1 MEISQLS
8 LYKIVFTLEIVIA
21 MIMLSNKLKKRDY
34 YIFRLI
40 ISIIVLLAISYLFPI
55 FKTYSYTWWY
65 TSLMFLFLFF
75 CCVGMLFFLY
85 KASWQRLFFIAISSY
100 TLQNLTHNIFS
111 SICHLSGL
119 YNSNTVG
126 LYGETMIDFY
136 NNTINTIMFVI
147 TYLTCYVFCYV
158 VGYHYLHKKM
168 YASDIKLNVML
179 VFGLS
184 SVVLFCDIL
193 LNAIFVYSNGEY
205 NKIHSIVVS
214 LCNAI
219 LCGMI
224 FKIQISFID
233 NRKLKKELLI
243 TQQLLHKSEEQ
254 YALNKENIDLIN
266 IKCHYLKH
274 QIREFGSK
282 ENVDKNAIKEL
293 ENIIKIYDSNIK
305 TGNEALDLI
314 LTEKSLICTKNH
326 ILLKFYGDCECLS
339 FMEKVD
345 LYSLFGNAIDNA
357 IEAVSKENDEH
368 LKTINLIV
376 RGVHSLITI
385 RVENYFTGNIIL
397 NQEGL
402 PITTKKDRDYHGYGL
417 KSIKYIVEKYNG
429 DFRINIEDNIFS
441 LSILFSIN
449 N

>member
-1 MEISQLS
+1 M
-8 LYKIVFTLEIVIA
+8 
-21 MIMLSNKLKKRDY
+21 
-34 YIFRLI
+34 
-40 ISIIVLLAISYLFPI
+40 
-55 FKTYSYTWWY
+55 
-65 TSLMFLFLFF
+65 
-75 CCVGMLFFLY
+75 
-85 KASWQRLFFIAISSY
+85 
-100 TLQNLTHNIFS
+100 
-111 SICHLSGL
+111 
-119 YNSNTVG
+119 
-126 LYGETMIDFY
+126 
-136 NNTINTIMFVI
+136 
-147 TYLTCYVFCYV
+147 
-158 VGYHYLHKKM
+158 
-168 YASDIKLNVML
+168 
-179 VFGLS
+179 
-184 SVVLFCDIL
+184 
-193 LNAIFVYSNGEY
+193 
-205 NKIHSIVVS
+205 
-214 LCNAI
+214 
-219 LCGMI
+219 
-224 FKIQISFID
+224 
-233 NRKLKKELLI
+233 LI

-254 YALNKENIDLIN
+254 YSLNKENIDLIN
-266 IKCHYLKH
+266 IKCHDLKH

-357 IEAVSKENDEH
+357 IEAVSKENDEN